1 MTPGRATSGRGTSG
15 RGTSGRGTSGR
26 GTSGRGT
33 SGRESSSGGSL
44 SRESSSPVPGSQE
57 SPGAVVNSPE
67 SAGPQTHVEP
77 GSGWPGDPATPD
89 TPVAHDAA
97 EVRALAATA
106 GSLDEM
112 AARESVCRACPRLV
126 EWRERVA
133 TEKRRSFQ
141 AERYWGR
148 PIPGWGA
155 AQPGIAIVGL
165 APAAH
170 GGNRTGR
177 IFTGD
182 RSGDVLFASLHRCG
196 LAALPDSVTAGDG
209 QQLIGTRM
217 LAAVRCAPPEN
228 KPTPAERNTCAPWL
242 EAELAGML
250 PSLRV
255 IVCLGAFAWQAIWP
269 ALAAVGFVLPR
280 PRPAFGHGVEAAVGR
295 QAGQGQPGATTAPG
309 AWPGVPAAPGVSETP
324 GAAAAPGVP
333 ETPGAPET
341 PCPSGA
347 PETPGS
353 VRLIGCYHPSQQN
366 TFTGRVTPAMLD
378 AVFTL
383 ARERA
388 GS

>member
-1 MTPGRATSGRGTSG
+1 MIPARKCPGKQSPGKQSPGRESSGTES
-15 RGTSGRGTSGR
+15 
-26 GTSGRGT
+26 
-33 SGRESSSGGSL
+33 SGRESSG
-44 SRESSSPVPGSQE
+44 RESSGTESPGPVPGSGQVPAAE
-57 SPGAVVNSPE
+57 
-67 SAGPQTHVEP
+67 THVEP
-77 GSGWPGDPATPD
+77 GTGWPGDPATPR

-97 EVRALAATA
+97 QVRKLAATA
-106 GSLDEM
+106 GSLDELS
-112 AARESVCRACPRLV
+112 ARESVCRACPRLV
-126 EWRERVA
+126 AWRERVA

-155 AQPGIAIVGL
+155 AQAGIAIVGL

-196 LAALPDSVTAGDG
+196 LAAHPDSVTAGDG
-209 QQLIGTRM
+209 QHLIRTRM

-228 KPTPAERNTCAPWL
+228 KPTPAERDTCAPWL
-242 EAELAGML
+242 EAELARML

-255 IVCLGAFAWQAIWP
+255 IVCLGGFAWQAVWP

-280 PRPAFGHGVEAAVGR
+280 PRPAFGHGVQVVLRR
-295 QAGQGQPGATTAPG
+295 QASQGERAPRDG
-309 AWPGVPAAPGVSETP
+309 SGAAPDGP
-324 GAAAAPGVP
+324 DAAHDWSGDAAEPP
-333 ETPGAPET
+333 DP
-341 PCPSGA
+341 
-347 PETPGS
+347 